1 MTNEALSRADMK
13 ALARLLKMSL
23 AGPVDMIVRPEKAGK
38 DGLSFKCAQA
48 EINLEP
54 RLVDLAI
61 SSGLLVKEKDCL
73 AATAETRAYLRRY
86 LSAGDDRFLQQHG
99 KLSHTLIDDGGE
111 QKSVQVNLHHSP
123 MAMLARLKDK
133 SGCSFLPRE
142 ALAAGERLHADFTR
156 GQLQPRVTQSF
167 EPRLSS
173 KTRGTR
179 GGLADISDSA
189 MAARLRVSKALDAI
203 GPELS
208 GVALDVCCFMKGLET
223 VERERQWPVRSAKL
237 MLRTALM
244 SLHRHYEP
252 PRRAAMRNWGVDGF
266 RPEL

>member
-1 MTNEALSRADMK
+1 MANDNLSRAEMK
-13 ALARLLKMSL
+13 TLARLLKISL
-23 AGPVDMIVRPEKAGK
+23 GGPVAVIAGTGKKELIFKNSQGEVRVA
-38 DGLSFKCAQA
+38 
-48 EINLEP
+48 P
-54 RLVDLAI
+54 RVVDLAI
-61 SSGLLVKEKDCL
+61 GSGLLL
-73 AATAETRAYLRRY
+73 RQAGRLTATAETRTYLRRY
-86 LSAGDDRFLQQHG
+86 LSAGEDAFIEQHG
-99 KLSHTLIDDGGE
+99 ELSNAMIADGDR
-111 QKSVQVNLHHSP
+111 QKTVQVNLDYSP
-123 MAMLARLKDK
+123 MATLARLKDK
-133 SGCSFLPRE
+133 SGGSFLPRE

-173 KTRGTR
+173 KNRGTR
-179 GGLADISDSA
+179 GGMADISDSA
-189 MAARLRVSKALDAI
+189 MAARLRVSNALDAI

-223 VERERQWPVRSAKL
+223 VERERQWPARSAKL

-252 PRRAAMRNWGVDGF
+252 PRRVAMRNWGAEGF